1 MRGTPQRQGPTST
14 LLFGVL
20 FLILGVAN
28 LAGGQSWRGLGFTAI
43 GLAALLGSPQA
54 HALLG
59 VDYARR
65 LSPLRIVALAL
76 VAVSLGSFIV
86 LLVQALS

>member
-1 MRGTPQRQGPTST
+1 MRGTPQRQGATST

-20 FLILGVAN
+20 FLILGIAN
-28 LAGGQSWRGLGFTAI
+28 LAGGQLWRGLGFTAI

-65 LSPLRIVALAL
+65 RNPLRIAALAL
-76 VAVSLGSFIV
+76 AAVSLGSFLAMVI
-86 LLVQALS
+86 QTLS